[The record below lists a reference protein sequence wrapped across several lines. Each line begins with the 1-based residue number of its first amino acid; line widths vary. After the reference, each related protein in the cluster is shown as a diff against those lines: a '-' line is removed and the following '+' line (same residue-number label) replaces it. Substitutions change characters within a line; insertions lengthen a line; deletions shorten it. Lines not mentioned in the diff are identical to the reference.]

1 MARVNPELKKTLEA
15 DGRWREF
22 MRVRVS
28 LRDGGMKSSDAL
40 NAAIAKVCP
49 EYAAYGSIG
58 GDGAK
63 GKGRGAKKESGDA
76 ENVAKKV
83 AKSAEIAE
91 ELAERKRANDE
102 AGLVDADVF
111 SGKVASSAAEEVMWV
126 AEHLNVKVS
135 AEDAPGALAWNLLM
149 LCRESADF
157 RVKFMLNI
165 ASDVV
170 KRRTDADGEKDRL
183 DGQAEYDILEEL
195 GGDRR

>member
-1 MARVNPELKKTLEA
+1 MKRALEA

-22 MRVRVS
+22 ARVRYEKKAKCG
-28 LRDGGMKSSDAL
+28 LKGAEAL
-40 NAAIAKVCP
+40 NAAIAEVCP
-49 EYAAYGSIG
+49 DLARYGSLCR
-58 GDGAK
+58 DG
-63 GKGRGAKKESGDA
+63 GRGVGAEVDA
-76 ENVAKKV
+76 EAESKVLDAAEKVVGIEERRRAK
-83 AKSAEIAE
+83 I
-91 ELAERKRANDE
+91 E

-111 SGKVASSAAEEVMWV
+111 SGKGASSAAEEVMWV

-135 AEDAPGALAWNLLM
+135 AVDAPGALAWNLLM
-149 LCRESADF
+149 LCRESSDF

>member
-1 MARVNPELKKTLEA
+1 MAKVRPELKSALEA

-40 NAAIAKVCP
+40 NAAIAQVCP

-183 DGQAEYDILEEL
+183 DGQAEYDILAEL